1 MTGVEIFL
9 LLAGCIFMAGSFFI
23 TEKLSPSELD
33 KIAELSQAELKR
45 IVDNEIS
52 NAGPRIEDA
61 VDNQI
66 DASSDLVQRALEKE
80 TNSKIMAISEYSD
93 SVIEE
98 MNKTHNEIM
107 FLYSM
112 LNDKHGELTG
122 MVSDLQRLAADIRNL
137 QETVVPALNN
147 GSIAPGAAVPTR
159 GGRMAGGQQPAIKA
173 TQQASQNGGQT
184 VASVLAADSSAAA
197 QEEESQEADLV
208 AAPSVEILMMDEE
221 EALEEKDNH
230 NQDILLLHKKGL
242 SEVEIARRL
251 SLGVGEVK
259 LVIGLYRGEIDL

>member
-66 DASSDLVQRALEKE
+66 DASSDMVQRALEKE
-80 TNSKIMAISEYSD
+80 TNTKIMAISEYSD

-137 QETVVPALNN
+137 QETVVPALNH
-147 GSIAPGAAVPTR
+147 GAIAPGTAIPARGARTAA
-159 GGRMAGGQQPAIKA
+159 GQQTAPKA
-173 TQQASQNGGQT
+173 AQQTVGQT
-184 VASVLAADSSAAA
+184 ASLALAAESAAA
-197 QEEESQEADLV
+197 VQEEEPQEIETAPT
-208 AAPSVEILMMDEE
+208 PSVEILMMDEE

>member
-66 DASSDLVQRALEKE
+66 DASSDMVQRALEKE
-80 TNSKIMAISEYSD
+80 TNTKIMAISEYSD

-137 QETVVPALNN
+137 QETVVPTLNH
-147 GSIAPGAAVPTR
+147 GAIAPGTAIPARGARTAA
-159 GGRMAGGQQPAIKA
+159 GQQTAPKA
-173 TQQASQNGGQT
+173 AQQAQQA
-184 VASVLAADSSAAA
+184 ASLALAAESAAA
-197 QEEESQEADLV
+197 VQEEEPQEIEA
-208 AAPSVEILMMDEE
+208 APAPSVEILMMDEE